1 MGTPQC
7 RPWRSISY
15 QATPAGPARPAGGK
29 TLNKPHPK
37 AGTVM
42 ENQPARHHQH
52 DTEAVMGGWYVSACC
67 CDFSHHANLVVPRHP
82 FNWLGGTLGSFVSY
96 VNRITADID

>member
-7 RPWRSISY
+7 RPWGSISY
-15 QATPAGPARPAGGK
+15 QATPAGPARPTGGK

-37 AGTVM
+37 AGTDM

-52 DTEAVMGGWYVSACC
+52 DTEPIWAAMGGYWTRWSIQ
-67 CDFSHHANLVVPRHP
+67 DMMEPGERS
-82 FNWLGGTLGSFVSY
+82 LGCWTM
-96 VNRITADID
+96 